1 MTDDRDP
8 FAAFRPVAAG
18 LVVAS
23 GERRAV
29 GLRAGQDVMFIR
41 SFVPRGDDF
50 TLLGE
55 RGLLVQVVVAAV
67 QIGHV
72 FRNDNAF
79 GVLPRTGADAIL
91 GVDRLRTLRAE
102 IGAPCPTAGA
112 RRSGHRLAELV
123 GAFETA
129 EVGALAGA
137 DAG

>member
-1 MTDDRDP
+1 
-8 FAAFRPVAAG
+8 
-18 LVVAS
+18 
-23 GERRAV
+23 
-29 GLRAGQDVMFIR
+29 MFIR

-79 GVLPRTGADAIL
+79 GVLPRTGADPVL
-91 GVDRLRTLRAE
+91 RVDRLRSLRAE
-102 IGAPCPTAGA
+102 IGVPCPIAGTG
-112 RRSGHRLAELV
+112 RRGERLAVLV

-129 EVGALAGA
+129 EVGALARA
-137 DAG
+137 DAGDEKTHAGRLRCGFGAEDRQRN